1 MKRRTFLAT
10 TSASAAAAAAPAT
23 IASTTAAALANAP
36 LRSIPIT
43 GRPVPELAAF
53 DGVMVN
59 VLETWNVPGGQCAV
73 AKDGR
78 IVYAR
83 GFGNVDDV
91 TATPTAP
98 PVSPTARFRIASS
111 TKPFTAVAILRL
123 LEMGRVGLDERAFDI
138 LSDLTPPPGSSVDPR
153 LRTITVYQ
161 LLTHSAGFV
170 YPDAAGFDPQ
180 FDGLR
185 LAAAAFGHPY
195 PATHTDIIRYVMGRR
210 LGFTPGMQ
218 YTYSNL
224 GYNILGRIIERRTG
238 MDYRSALQKLL
249 LDPIGIHRMALMT
262 RTSPG
267 ARLSD
272 EVFYFDGAQ
281 YLGGYPIYD
290 DDLGVR
296 SYSYGGFD
304 GRAIDSHGGL
314 IANAPDLVR
323 FLNAVASSRGFQLLQ
338 PQTVTK
344 MLARP
349 QIPGRLTGDYYGLGW
364 DVKPGISI
372 MSHAGAITFG
382 TCSVVFRLPRGIT
395 YAAVFNH
402 LDPNIGAMV
411 GVSVQ
416 DGLIAAA
423 KSVKS
428 WPSGDL
434 SPTLV

>member
-1 MKRRTFLAT
+1 VQRRNFLAT
-10 TSASAAAAAAPAT
+10 TSAVAALAPAAIASTAAAARANTPAR
-23 IASTTAAALANAP
+23 N
-36 LRSIPIT
+36 IPIT
-43 GRPVPELAAF
+43 GPPVPQLAAF
-53 DGVMVN
+53 DRVMVG
-59 VLETWNVPGGQCAV
+59 VLQTWNVPGGQCAV

-91 TATPTAP
+91 TVTPTAP

-123 LEMGRVGLDERAFDI
+123 LELGRVKLEERAFDI

-161 LLTHSAGFV
+161 LLTHSAGFI

-195 PATHTDIIRYVMGRR
+195 PATHTDIIRYVMGRP
-210 LGFTPGMQ
+210 LGFTPGTQ
-218 YTYSNL
+218 YTYSNV
-224 GYNILGRIIERRTG
+224 GYNILGRIIEHRTG
-238 MDYRSALQKLL
+238 MAFGPAVQQLL
-249 LDPIGIHRMALMT
+249 LDPIGVHRMALMT
-262 RTSPG
+262 RSSPG
-267 ARLSD
+267 ARLAD
-272 EVFYFDGAQ
+272 EVFYYDGSQ

-290 DDLGVR
+290 DDLTLR
-296 SYSYGGFD
+296 PYSYGGFD
-304 GRAIDSHGGL
+304 GRAIDSHGGG

-323 FLNAVASSRGFQLLQ
+323 FLDAVAGSTGVQLLK
-338 PQTVTK
+338 PQTVAM

-349 QIPGRLTGDYYGLGW
+349 PIPGHLTGDYYGLGW
-364 DVKPGISI
+364 DVKPGITI

-382 TCSVVFRLPRGIT
+382 TCSVVFRLPGGIT

-402 LDPNIGAMV
+402 LDPNIGGMV
-411 GVSVQ
+411 GVSIQ

-423 KSVKS
+423 KSVRS

-434 SPTLV
+434 SPNLP